1 MPGKREEKSVRF
13 SVMVGFI
20 SFVALAIA
28 LVAPAAAFPAHGSL
42 AGLSRQ
48 ELDDAMSGF
57 GKYKRPPPP
66 PGPLEYGGVK
76 LVNDAEHPFKPP
88 RKGDIRG
95 PCPALNT
102 LANHGYISR
111 NGIESPSNIVR
122 AAMEGF
128 NMNNDLAKFTCY
140 AAFIV
145 NGNMVTDLVSIGE
158 KSKKTGPDPK
168 DQPATIGGLNTHNVF
183 EGDSSMTRADFYDG
197 GDVESFNETLFQ
209 GFLEYS
215 YRFGGG
221 RYNLTAAGEYRL
233 KRTQDGIQNN
243 PTFTIVAPRL
253 FSAYSESVNPIN
265 LWVDGRQ
272 DDGQLRL
279 DHARSFFEAA
289 RYPDDFHRAARPMSA
304 DNEAVVHAIHPLE
317 PGANVAGVNTYTVDR
332 NAPRLDDKCGI
343 FEYHVNTTLRTL
355 YPNPRGNLLDAIRA
369 NIHYFY
375 TSVQARGCTEIF
387 PYGRF
392 EDGKNNAYYAYPDF
406 PEVDLPEYGTF
417 PFPPVDLPPYSDDLV
432 PTSTAPA
439 SSAAAS
445 SAAASSAPASSA
457 AASPEASMATP
468 EASMAVPEASSA

>member
-1 MPGKREEKSVRF
+1 
-13 SVMVGFI
+13 
-20 SFVALAIA
+20 
-28 LVAPAAAFPAHGSL
+28 
-42 AGLSRQ
+42 
-48 ELDDAMSGF
+48 MSGF
-57 GKYKRPPPP
+57 GEYTRPPPP

-76 LVNDAEHPFKPP
+76 LVNDADHPFIAPGP
-88 RKGDIRG
+88 GDIRG

-111 NGIESPSNIVR
+111 NGIESPSNIVH

-140 AAFIV
+140 AAFVV

-158 KSKKTGPDPK
+158 KSAKTGPDPL

-197 GDVESFNETLFQ
+197 GDVETFNETLFQ

-221 RYNLTAAGEYRL
+221 RYNLTAAGEYRY
-233 KRTQDGIQNN
+233 KRTQDGIETN

-289 RYPDDFHRAARPMSA
+289 RFPDDFHRAARPMSA
-304 DNEAVVHAIHPLE
+304 DNEAVVLSIHPIE
-317 PGANVAGVNTYTVDR
+317 PGANIAGVNTYTVDR
-332 NAPRLDDKCGI
+332 NAPKLDDKCGI

-355 YPNPRGNLLDAIRA
+355 YPNPTGDLLDAIRA
-369 NIHYFY
+369 NVHYFY
-375 TSVQARGCTEIF
+375 TSVQARGCSEIF

-392 EDGKNNAYYAYPDF
+392 EDGESNAYYAFPDY
-406 PEVDLPEYGTF
+406 PEVELPEYGTF
-417 PFPPVDLPPYSDDLV
+417 PYPPVEPLTYTD
-432 PTSTAPA
+432 APA
-439 SSAAAS
+439 SAPAPAPVSTNVAPPAAS
-445 SAAASSAPASSA
+445 
-457 AASPEASMATP
+457 AT
-468 EASMAVPEASSA
+468 VPVTSTV